1 MSQFKN
7 VLQSSRIP
15 KKGQDIIQR
24 FPHSKHLVVL
34 HRGRIF
40 SFEALDSEGNLREPS
55 YYLSVINSI
64 LQQGEQGSKSQGI
77 GALTSTDRDS
87 WTIARERLVEL
98 GNGAVLEVIDSA
110 IIALCLDDWE
120 HNEESPERAVAEL
133 CCGSD
138 PRNRWFDKSV
148 SMIFSNNGLLGINF
162 EHAWGDGVAVMRLC
176 NEVIEDSLQNNF
188 DFSVSE
194 KTPQSSPPVK
204 ELFFNI
210 DESIIAAI
218 ESARN
223 DHLSRLD
230 QVEFKGF
237 LRPGFGKKQCKNA
250 KIGPDAV
257 MQLGFQLANLY
268 RSGSFAPTYE
278 SCSTAA
284 FRHGRTETVRP
295 LTQEMRVCAQAFY
308 EGKESRQGLLK
319 LLQECSK
326 AHSEMTKLAAQ
337 GKGWD
342 RHFFALK
349 LLAQE
354 DGGQLSNIFVDEAYH
369 DVNQIVLST
378 STLSSANFGV
388 GGFCPVTSKGFG
400 LGYQIRDE
408 DLGSFVSVFKQHNQ
422 ASDMTQALEM
432 AFSKIATAAIES

>member
-176 NEVIEDSLQNNF
+176 NEVTAFFIGFFFKCQQIAM
-188 DFSVSE
+188 SV
-194 KTPQSSPPVK
+194 T
-204 ELFFNI
+204 F
-210 DESIIAAI
+210 
-218 ESARN
+218 
-223 DHLSRLD
+223 
-230 QVEFKGF
+230 
-237 LRPGFGKKQCKNA
+237 
-250 KIGPDAV
+250 
-257 MQLGFQLANLY
+257 
-268 RSGSFAPTYE
+268 RS
-278 SCSTAA
+278 
-284 FRHGRTETVRP
+284 
-295 LTQEMRVCAQAFY
+295 
-308 EGKESRQGLLK
+308 
-319 LLQECSK
+319 
-326 AHSEMTKLAAQ
+326 
-337 GKGWD
+337 
-342 RHFFALK
+342 
-349 LLAQE
+349 
-354 DGGQLSNIFVDEAYH
+354 
-369 DVNQIVLST
+369 
-378 STLSSANFGV
+378 
-388 GGFCPVTSKGFG
+388 
-400 LGYQIRDE
+400 
-408 DLGSFVSVFKQHNQ
+408 
-422 ASDMTQALEM
+422 
-432 AFSKIATAAIES
+432 